1 MRNMERRSGY
11 NSNNNEVRTI
21 SEVPITRAVV
31 PGKVGTS
38 RTGVSSGR
46 TPVIKKLSNVELQE
60 RRDKGLCFSCLE
72 RFEPGHLC
80 QRLFLIDCRDVEE
93 EMAME
98 ENILEAELLSQ
109 ELRYLFGH
117 YKEIHHQTQ

>member
-1 MRNMERRSGY
+1 MERRSGY

-31 PGKVGTS
+31 PEKEGAS
-38 RTGVSSGR
+38 WTGVSSGR
-46 TPVIKKLSNVELQE
+46 TSVIKKLSNVELQE
-60 RRDKGLCFSCLE
+60 RKDKGLCFSCHE
-72 RFEPGHLC
+72 RFEPGHRC
-80 QRLFLIDCRDVEE
+80 KKLFLIDCRDVEE

-98 ENILEAELLSQ
+98 DNILETELLSQ

-117 YKEIHHQTQ
+117 YKGIHHRTQ